1 MGWYYMANIKE
12 KIYAEMENITKVLIE
27 LEKVKDR
34 PNKELVVLVGI
45 GAYLQNI
52 YTGMENILK
61 QLLSYKGIPILDTP
75 TWHKDLL
82 NLAIEHDFITKKTA
96 DKIGR
101 YLFFRHF
108 FAHAYGFLL
117 DEAKLEPLINNASDL
132 YSEFKEE
139 IDNSLMKIERNESHK
154 KG

>member
-1 MGWYYMANIKE
+1 MASVRE
-12 KIYAEMENITKVLIE
+12 KVQAEMENITKVLNE
-27 LEKVKDR
+27 LERVKER

-61 QLLSYKGIPILDTP
+61 QLLSHKSTSIPATP

-82 NLAIEHDFITKKTA
+82 DLAVGHHFITKKTA
-96 DKIGR
+96 ERIGK

-108 FAHAYGFLL
+108 FMHAYGFLI
-117 DEAKLEPLINNASDL
+117 DEEKLKPLMDNISEICL
-132 YSEFKEE
+132 EFKRE
-139 IDNSLMKIERNESHK
+139 IDKYLSNIEE
-154 KG
+154 

>member
-1 MGWYYMANIKE
+1 MVSIKE
-12 KIYAEMENITKVLIE
+12 KVHAEMENIAVVLAE

-34 PNKELVVLVGI
+34 SPKELVVLVGM

-61 QLLSYKGIPILDTP
+61 QILLHKSSLIPDTP

-82 NLAIEHDFITKKTA
+82 NSAVEHNIITNEIA
-96 DKIGR
+96 DKIGK

-108 FAHAYGFLL
+108 FTHAYGFLL
-117 DEAKLEPLINNASDL
+117 DEEKLKPLMDHIPNV
-132 YSEFKEE
+132 YSEFKRE
-139 IDNSLMKIERNESHK
+139 IDNYLTKIVE
-154 KG
+154 

>member
-1 MGWYYMANIKE
+1 MASVKE
-12 KIYAEMENITKVLIE
+12 KVFAEMENIIKVLIE

-45 GAYLQNI
+45 GAYLQSI

-61 QLLSYKGIPILDTP
+61 QLLFHKNISIPDTP

-82 NLAIEHDFITKKTA
+82 NLAVEHNFMTKKTA
-96 DKIGR
+96 DEIGK

-108 FAHAYGFLL
+108 FAHAYGFLI
-117 DEAKLEPLINNASDL
+117 DE
-132 YSEFKEE
+132 
-139 IDNSLMKIERNESHK
+139 
-154 KG
+154 

>member
-1 MGWYYMANIKE
+1 MVSIKE
-12 KIYAEMENITKVLIE
+12 KVHAEMENIAVVLAE

-34 PNKELVVLVGI
+34 SQKELVVLVGM

-61 QLLSYKGIPILDTP
+61 QILLHKSIPIPDTP

-82 NLAIEHDFITKKTA
+82 NSAVEHNIITNEIA
-96 DKIGR
+96 DKIGK

-108 FAHAYGFLL
+108 FTHAYGFLL
-117 DEAKLEPLINNASDL
+117 DEEKLKPLMDHIPNV
-132 YSEFKEE
+132 YSEFKRE
-139 IDNSLMKIERNESHK
+139 IDNYLTKIVE
-154 KG
+154 

>member
-1 MGWYYMANIKE
+1 MANIKE
-12 KIYAEMENITKVLIE
+12 KIYAEIENITTVLTE
-27 LEKVKDR
+27 LEKVRDR
-34 PNKELVVLVGI
+34 PRKELVVIVGI

-61 QLLSYKGIPILDTP
+61 QLLLHKGIPIPDTP

-82 NLAIEHDFITKKTA
+82 NLAVKHNLITKETA
-96 DKIGR
+96 DKIGK

-108 FAHAYGFLL
+108 FTHAYGFLV
-117 DEAKLEPLINNASDL
+117 DESKLKHLMNNIPDV

-139 IDNSLMKIERNESHK
+139 IDNYLTKIEEKEKNM
-154 KG
+154 

>member
-1 MGWYYMANIKE
+1 MASAKE
-12 KIYAEMENITKVLIE
+12 KVHAEMENVTKVLIE
-27 LEKVKDR
+27 LEKVKNR

-61 QLLSYKGIPILDTP
+61 QLLLHKNVSVPDTP

-82 NLAIEHDFITKKTA
+82 NLAVEHNFVTKETA
-96 DKIGR
+96 DDIGK

-108 FAHAYGFLL
+108 FTHAYGFFI
-117 DEAKLEPLINNASDL
+117 DQAKLKPLMDNIPVI
-132 YSEFKEE
+132 YSAFKRE
-139 IDNSLMKIERNESHK
+139 IDNYLSKIEE
-154 KG
+154 

>member
-1 MGWYYMANIKE
+1 MVSIQE
-12 KIYAEMENITKVLIE
+12 KIRAEMENITTVLTD
-27 LEKVKDR
+27 LERVKDE
-34 PNKELVVLVGI
+34 PHKEPVVIVGL

-61 QLLSYKGIPILDTP
+61 QLLLYNRIPIPNTP

-82 NLAIEHDFITKKTA
+82 NLAVEHGLITGETA
-96 DKIGR
+96 DKMGK

-117 DEAKLEPLINNASDL
+117 DEAKLNPLMDNISNV
-132 YSEFKEE
+132 YTEFKEE
-139 IDNSLMKIERNESHK
+139 IDNNLIKIEE
-154 KG
+154 